1 VKEAGFQLKRQCG
14 RCGKAMH
21 KRASGL
27 GPKCEKITTPAGPR
41 RKRLREEP
49 VKTPVPA
56 VVDERQLP
64 LGFAAEAV
72 PAVED
77 PMPVVKSRRP
87 VQVKGKVLSDPKP
100 VVVRSKKKGRTRRT
114 IRLGDETFEV
124 ERRQMER
131 VTITSSARLF
141 DTWWSGEWDRAEK
154 KVVRLIQ
161 VGERE
166 KDISEVLSA
175 LATTALREKR

>member
-1 VKEAGFQLKRQCG
+1 
-14 RCGKAMH
+14 MH